1 MKRTILLL
9 VLINLFFSVF
19 AQERRVSLLFA
30 GDAMQH
36 MPQVNAA
43 KTIDGYDYSDCFKQ
57 IKDKVQQADIAV
69 VNFETTLPGKRYSG
83 YPMFG
88 SPDAFAYALQDAGFD
103 IFLTANNH
111 SQDKGKKGVERT
123 IAVMDSMQVKH
134 LGSYVDEEKRN
145 LLYPLM
151 IVKNGIRM
159 AMLNYTYDL
168 NGLTAQYPNIINLIE
183 EKQIYDDIQM
193 AKQLNPDI
201 IIAFMHWGEE
211 YWLKPS
217 KRQKELADFLIK
229 NGVRLII
236 GSHPHVVQPIDIQRE
251 EDSIKN
257 IVVYSLGNFISN
269 QSKPNTDGGMMVNI
283 EISKDEED
291 NIHIDKC
298 DYSLVWVY
306 KHTEGNKNKY
316 ELLPIEKYDNDTGKT
331 ILGDMYFGNMQKFA
345 RNAKKTIE
353 SPWAKPE
360 ETKAGIGT
368 SHNKID

>member
-1 MKRTILLL
+1 MTRFFY
-9 VLINLFFSVF
+9 LIFFVIISFNLCFSQVSK
-19 AQERRVSLLFA
+19 VSLLFA

-43 KTIDGYDYSDCFKQ
+43 NTKDGYDYSGCFMLIQDQ
-57 IKDKVQQADIAV
+57 IQQADVAV
-69 VNFETTLPGKRYSG
+69 VNLETTLPGRGYSG

-88 SPDAFAYALQDAGFD
+88 SPDAFAYALKDAGFD
-103 IFLTANNH
+103 VFLTANNH

-123 IAVMDSMQVKH
+123 IAVLDSMQVKH
-134 LGSYVDEEKRN
+134 LGSYIDMDKRA

-151 IVKNGIRM
+151 MVKNGIRI

-168 NGLTAQYPNIINLIE
+168 NGLKAQHPNIINLID

-201 IIAFMHWGEE
+201 IIANMHWGEE

-217 KRQKELADFLIK
+217 KRQRELADFLIE
-229 NGVRLII
+229 NGVRLVI
-236 GSHPHVVQPIDIQRE
+236 GSHPHVVQPIDIQQDR
-251 EDSIKN
+251 DSIKN

-283 EISKDEED
+283 EISKNEKG
-291 NIHIDKC
+291 NINIDSC
-298 DYSLVWVY
+298 NYSLVWVY
-306 KHTEGNKNKY
+306 KHTEDNKVKY
-316 ELLPIEKYDNDTGKT
+316 ELLPIEKYNNENGLQK
-331 ILGDMYFGNMQKFA
+331 LGEIAYKKMTSFA

-353 SPWAKPE
+353 SMWPKPE
-360 ETKAGIGT
+360 ETT
-368 SHNKID
+368 NKIATAAQ